1 VRLLLEEDEEK
12 HIEGLIKEAFA
23 PNLLLNYSYGESL
36 GVAKVIERL
45 TCTNQ
50 IKETVAHYGELNL
63 ATLNSPMA
71 IMKTMAK
78 LKSDK
83 FNHHYSEN
91 VRKMQGI
98 KASVAEYEL
107 VSRLLTKFIGKKDT
121 DMLNLFLQKDKV
133 DRFIK
138 ANYIQDSYTSN
149 PLEYT
154 KSQSR
159 VPIDYWF
166 LINSITYFASHNYKN
181 LKNSDR
187 DMLKEKAF
195 KLLSR
200 TPDIGRIIVL

>member
-1 VRLLLEEDEEK
+1 
-12 HIEGLIKEAFA
+12 
-23 PNLLLNYSYGESL
+23 
-36 GVAKVIERL
+36 
-45 TCTNQ
+45 
-50 IKETVAHYGELNL
+50 
-63 ATLNSPMA
+63 
-71 IMKTMAK
+71 MK
-78 LKSDK
+78 LFNVSDIIPSDK
-83 FNHHYSEN
+83 LQIPIKTATVIDQLFSVN
-91 VRKMQGI
+91 KGI
-98 KASVAEYEL
+98 MPSSIIMIPGQAG
-107 VSRLLTKFIGKKDT
+107 IGKKDT

-133 DRFIK
+133 DRFIQ

-149 PLEYT
+149 PIEYT

-166 LINSITYFASHNYKN
+166 LINSITDFASHNYKS